1 MNITAVRLLSQPAF
15 QAVLAAAVV
24 GVAAALMGRS
34 VELKTARIP
43 VEQDKSTDRKSL
55 R

>member
-34 VELKTARIP
+34 VELKTAKIR
-43 VEQDKSTDRKSL
+43 VDRS
-55 R
+55 RRR